1 MRNKKTSFDRV
12 IELLVEYKRD
22 HGNLCVPKKY
32 VTVNGVKL
40 GSIVHTIRKGDR
52 KTTVEEK
59 AKLNELGFVWKYHDV
74 LSFNEILELFKA
86 YKEEHGD
93 LLVPA
98 KYCTVDGIKLGSI
111 VQKIRVG
118 HRKTTVEQ
126 KAKLNELGF
135 AWNVSY
141 GLAFDDVL
149 KMLKLYKSEYG
160 NLLIPALYVTADGT
174 KLGKIV
180 RNIRTG
186 MRRTSVEEKR
196 ILNELGF
203 VWKVR

>member
-1 MRNKKTSFDRV
+1 MRNKNTSFDKV
-12 IELLVEYKRD
+12 VELLGEYKRE
-22 HGNLCVPKKY
+22 HGSLCVPFRY
-32 VTVNGVKL
+32 VTTDGINL
-40 GSIVHTIRKGDR
+40 GHIVHSIRNEMR
-52 KTTVEEK
+52 KTTEEEK
-59 AKLNELGFVWKYHDV
+59 NILNELGFVWKCFDV